1 MSLLSS
7 TGKKWLQDAVG
18 NEVLKWDVLLPS
30 SPGPDLA
37 DVDISG
43 SPYHRQYTS
52 LPPKDEARHLLNT
65 YFKNFNTL
73 CPMFEEQ
80 DFMLRFEQE
89 YPIQPEP
96 SAENWAC
103 LNSALAL
110 ACLLDQDFSFKAWLY
125 WKNAALSWGAFFTH
139 APSLV
144 SAQALVTMVGP
155 CLLNVFGMLCSRD
168 D

>member
-1 MSLLSS
+1 
-7 TGKKWLQDAVG
+7 
-18 NEVLKWDVLLPS
+18 
-30 SPGPDLA
+30 
-37 DVDISG
+37 
-43 SPYHRQYTS
+43 
-52 LPPKDEARHLLNT
+52 
-65 YFKNFNTL
+65 
-73 CPMFEEQ
+73 MFEEQ

-110 ACLLDQDFSFKAWLY
+110 ACLLDQDFSSKAWLY